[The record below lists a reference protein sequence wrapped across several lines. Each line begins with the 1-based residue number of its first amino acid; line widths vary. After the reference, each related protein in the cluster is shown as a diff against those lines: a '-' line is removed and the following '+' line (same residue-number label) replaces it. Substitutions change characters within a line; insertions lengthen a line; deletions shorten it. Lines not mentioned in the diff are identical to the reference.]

1 MAELIRMPPEL
12 RQKLEITPEMKAT
25 MITPEEFRRRY
36 ARLAPIT
43 IKLNK
48 EIRRSK
54 NLSPEVMLR
63 PFNS

>member
-1 MAELIRMPPEL
+1 MAELLRMPPEL
-12 RQKLEITPEMKAT
+12 RQTVKITPEMEAT
-25 MITPEEFRRRY
+25 MITPEEYRRRY

-43 IKLNK
+43 IKLIK